1 MVVHTCNP
9 STGEVEAGGLRV
21 ESQIGLHNKTWC
33 PKKKKKATQERERD
47 RRISVQG
54 QPGQKLERFYLRNKP
69 KPGTSGSHL

>member
-33 PKKKKKATQERERD
+33 PKKKKGYSGERER
-47 RRISVQG
+47 
-54 QPGQKLERFYLRNKP
+54 
-69 KPGTSGSHL
+69 

>member
-33 PKKKKKATQERERD
+33 PKKKKRLLRRERE
-47 RRISVQG
+47 IEGS
-54 QPGQKLERFYLRNKP
+54 RFKASLGK
-69 KPGTSGSHL
+69 S